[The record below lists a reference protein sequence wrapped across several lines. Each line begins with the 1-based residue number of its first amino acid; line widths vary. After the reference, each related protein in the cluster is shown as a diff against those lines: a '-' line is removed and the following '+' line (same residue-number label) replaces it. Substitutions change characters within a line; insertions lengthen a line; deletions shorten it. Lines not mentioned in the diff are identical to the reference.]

1 MRHLLRF
8 NESLKSNRVIEI
20 VEFYIS
26 NLYKDD
32 YDLYKADFS
41 DLSWKR
47 TNSIIY
53 FIMDYNGGS
62 FSTQKG
68 YINEDSVLFFQF
80 VSTNIKEM
88 IKLNNSMKSLP
99 KILKDD
105 EGIFSTISDFNYSQE
120 SEYYITL
127 KVYLNEND
135 YKHNTIVGL

>member
-1 MRHLLRF
+1 
-8 NESLKSNRVIEI
+8 
-20 VEFYIS
+20 
-26 NLYKDD
+26 
-32 YDLYKADFS
+32 
-41 DLSWKR
+41 
-47 TNSIIY
+47 
-53 FIMDYNGGS
+53 MDYNGGS